1 MLKKYIPSNLFQF
14 MVVHFGEPGNH
25 TKEVLDLVKK
35 RLEKGDIT
43 QVIVATTGGTTA
55 LEAVA
60 VLRDV
65 KLIAVTHQAG
75 FRSPGELEVPSEIVQ
90 ELKDKNVIVV
100 TATHA
105 LAGIDRA
112 IRKKHGTWMT
122 AEIMAETLRIFGQGT
137 KVCVEIV
144 VMAAD
149 AGVIDMDKVIAISGT
164 GRGADTAW
172 VIQPAHSHAFF
183 DMKMVELLCKPSS

>member
-1 MLKKYIPSNLFQF
+1 MT
-14 MVVHFGEPGNH
+14 VHFDKPGNH
-25 TKEVLDLVKK
+25 TKEVLNLVKE
-35 RLEKGDIT
+35 RLEKGDIK
-43 QVIVATTGGTTA
+43 QVIVATTGGATA
-55 LEAVA
+55 LEAA
-60 VLRDV
+60 SVLKEV
-65 KLIAVTHQAG
+65 NLIAVTHQAG
-75 FRSPGELEVPSEIVQ
+75 FRSPGEIEVPNEIIQ
-90 ELKDKNVIVV
+90 ELKDKGVTVV

-112 IRKKHGTWMT
+112 VRKKHGTWLT

-137 KVCVEIV
+137 KVCTEIV

-149 AGVIDMDKVIAISGT
+149 AGVIKMDKLIAIGGT

-183 DMKMVELLCKPSS
+183 DMRMKELICKP